1 LTSGDVA
8 ASSSASAPTGRV
20 HRPLGLTF
28 LAVVLAWAALQA
40 PSMVFEPSYSDPPLK
55 MLLIR
60 TTALINGV
68 TAAVACVGLWKV
80 RPWGYHAFIA
90 WAAIAVIG
98 ALLISATDIG
108 TSSSDRLQGLAVAA
122 AVFVPLALYVKR
134 RTDQVQASQYVK
146 RTPYQAGRLQVVFG
160 FVLVVPSVFFLHW
173 LVTSP
178 DAGYLMI
185 LGAML
190 GLGALLASIVGV
202 TLIIGGLW
210 TAYELPGRRWA
221 HVIPL
226 VAGIAI
232 AGYLINQL

>member
-1 LTSGDVA
+1 
-8 ASSSASAPTGRV
+8 
-20 HRPLGLTF
+20 
-28 LAVVLAWAALQA
+28 
-40 PSMVFEPSYSDPPLK
+40 MVFEPSYSDPPLK

-122 AVFVPLALYVKR
+122 AVFVP
-134 RTDQVQASQYVK
+134 QYVK